1 LKAKF
6 KLVKGS
12 VKRLH
17 GIDDADY
24 FGEEYSDYV
33 SNSSLKYINPDEG
46 GSAFNYK
53 NRVSQQSDSL
63 ELGSAIHKMI
73 LEGDKY
79 ILSEVDKPNGKLGVV
94 VDKAYWLYNLAS
106 HLGKTVTLE
115 ELVREAATM
124 ADYYTGVLTEDRIN
138 DAVDK
143 GRAYFEFLVRKGD
156 RRDIVVLTPALKGRL
171 EKSVSSIKANRDI
184 MSLIRP
190 SGDIFDVRHF
200 REDVIVA
207 EAMVNG
213 RVLKLKCKVDSWS
226 IDFDNKVITL
236 NDLKSTGASI
246 QGFMGKYVTVFEPGE
261 GTEILSRKEFVG
273 GSFQKWHYH
282 RQMGM
287 YAMMLKASCV
297 EEFGITDIEQWE
309 FKVNMVVAET
319 LPPYNAYSFDVH
331 NGWLEAGV
339 LEMEDLLARVAWHEQ
354 NGWDKIMELDDSRR
368 ETVL

>member
-1 LKAKF
+1 M
-6 KLVKGS
+6 
-12 VKRLH
+12 KRLH

-24 FGEEYSDYV
+24 FGEEYKDYV

-79 ILSEVDKPNGKLGVV
+79 ILSEVDKPNGKLGPV
-94 VDKAYWLYNLAS
+94 VDYAY
-106 HLGKTVTLE
+106 
-115 ELVREAATM
+115 AAIYSGSNNADNCIEIACTIM
-124 ADYYTGVLTEDRIN
+124 DYYTGALTEDRIR
-138 DAVDK
+138 DAIEK
-143 GRAYFEFLVRKGD
+143 GRDYFNFLVAKGE
-156 RRDIVVLTPALKGRL
+156 RRGIVVLTPALKGRL

-184 MSLIRP
+184 VSLITP
-190 SGDIFDVRHF
+190 SDDIFDVKHF

-207 EAMVNG
+207 EAKVNG
-213 RVLKLKCKVDSWS
+213 QKLKLKCKVDSWS

-261 GTEILSRKEFVG
+261 GSEVLSRKEFVG

-287 YAMMLKASCV
+287 YALLLKASCE
-297 EEFGITDIEQWE
+297 EEFGIKDIEEWE
-309 FKVNMVVAET
+309 FRVNMIVAET
-319 LPPYNAYSFDVH
+319 LPPYNAYSFSVH
-331 NGWLEAGV
+331 SGWLEAGV
-339 LEMEDLLARVAWHEQ
+339 QEMQDLLARVAWHEQ

-368 ETVL
+368 EIVL